1 MFTYPRLLCLAAVL
15 FLSASQVY
23 AQWIPQQSNTTAS
36 LRGLSVVSAR
46 VAWASGSGGTVI
58 RTIDGGVTWI
68 VVPVPDANQ
77 LDLRAIA
84 AFDDQHA
91 VVAAT
96 AGRIWRTDNGGK
108 SWSLVY
114 QAADTAVFL
123 DAIGF
128 WPSAPGAGYA
138 RARGLVLADPIAG
151 RFLIL
156 TSDDG
161 GRTWHEAP
169 RDSRP
174 LAQPGEA
181 AFAAS
186 GSSLVMHDTTRAWIG
201 SGGSTARIFRTT
213 DRGHSWV
220 VASTPLSAPTG
231 SAGVF
236 SLSFADALRG
246 IAIGGDFSIE
256 GGRDRNVALTRDGGV
271 TWEPAGGTPPNGY
284 RSAVAIVP
292 QSRGPV
298 AVAVG
303 PTGTDISLDGGRNW
317 TPADT
322 VGYHAVR
329 FAPDGAGWATGSRGR
344 VARFSPDSTK
354 LRP

>member
-84 AFDDQHA
+84 AVDEQHA

-96 AGRIWRTDNGGK
+96 AGRIWRTDNGG
-108 SWSLVY
+108 
-114 QAADTAVFL
+114 
-123 DAIGF
+123 
-128 WPSAPGAGYA
+128 
-138 RARGLVLADPIAG
+138 
-151 RFLIL
+151 
-156 TSDDG
+156 
-161 GRTWHEAP
+161 
-169 RDSRP
+169 
-174 LAQPGEA
+174 
-181 AFAAS
+181 
-186 GSSLVMHDTTRAWIG
+186 
-201 SGGSTARIFRTT
+201 SGGSTARVFRTT

-271 TWEPAGGTPPNGY
+271 TWEPAGGTPPNVY

-317 TPADT
+317 TPADP
-322 VGYHAVR
+322 VGYHPVR

>member
-1 MFTYPRLLCLAAVL
+1 MHLVFRVSLLALCASRL
-15 FLSASQVY
+15 QG
-23 AQWIPQQSNTTAS
+23 QWIPQQSNTTAS

-58 RTIDGGVTWI
+58 RTIDGGSTWI
-68 VVPVPDANQ
+68 TANIPDANQ
-77 LDLRAIA
+77 RDLRAIA

-96 AGRIWRTDNGGK
+96 AGRIWRTENGGA

-128 WPSAPGAGYA
+128 WPSVPGDPAYA
-138 RARGLVLADPIAG
+138 RARGIVLADPIDG

-156 TSDDG
+156 ASDDG
-161 GRTWHEAP
+161 GRTWREAP
-169 RDSRP
+169 KDSRP
-174 LAQPGEA
+174 TALPGEA

-186 GSSLVMHDTTRAWIG
+186 GTSLVMHDSTRAWIG
-201 SGGSTARIFRTT
+201 SGGSTARVFRTT
-213 DRGHSWV
+213 DRGRSWV
-220 VASTPLSAPTG
+220 VASTPLSGPTG

-256 GGRDRNVALTRDGGV
+256 GGRDRNVAVTRDGGA
-271 TWEPAGGTPPNGY
+271 TWEPAGGKPPNGY

-292 QSRGPV
+292 LTRGQG

-322 VGYHAVR
+322 LGYHAVR
-329 FAPDGAGWATGSRGR
+329 FAPDGAGWATGPRGR
-344 VARFSPDSTK
+344 VARYATDSTK
-354 LRP
+354 PRP